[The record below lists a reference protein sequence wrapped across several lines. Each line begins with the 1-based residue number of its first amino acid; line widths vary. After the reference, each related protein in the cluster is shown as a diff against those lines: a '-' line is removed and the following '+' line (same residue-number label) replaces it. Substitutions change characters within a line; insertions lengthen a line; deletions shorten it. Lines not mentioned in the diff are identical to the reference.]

1 MMSDLRKNIFSIK
14 IWTVTTFCLLSL
26 VNMNASNTLA
36 HSLQKDEIKVV
47 KDNPGKKVTGKV
59 LDEFGEP
66 IPSASILVEGRS
78 RGVITDLDGTFVIEV
93 LPTDK
98 LVVSFLGMETQTIL
112 VGKQTN
118 IVVKMQPQTA
128 ELDEVTVVAYGN
140 TNGKTNCSIF
150 KKHFVPGLP
159 LLTQNKMCILLQKN
173 RGNLFS
179 CLYFR
184 SEPSKKVNGW
194 VKCWIL
200 PIL

>member
-1 MMSDLRKNIFSIK
+1 MI
-14 IWTVTTFCLLSL
+14 TVDTCGTT
-26 VNMNASNTLA
+26 
-36 HSLQKDEIKVV
+36 
-47 KDNPGKKVTGKV
+47 
-59 LDEFGEP
+59 
-66 IPSASILVEGRS
+66 
-78 RGVITDLDGTFVIEV
+78 
-93 LPTDK
+93 
-98 LVVSFLGMETQTIL
+98 
-112 VGKQTN
+112 
-118 IVVKMQPQTA
+118 
-128 ELDEVTVVAYGN
+128 AYSPF

-184 SEPSKKVNGW
+184 SEPSKKINGW

>member
-1 MMSDLRKNIFSIK
+1 MSVFNKRR
-14 IWTVTTFCLLSL
+14 
-26 VNMNASNTLA
+26 
-36 HSLQKDEIKVV
+36 
-47 KDNPGKKVTGKV
+47 
-59 LDEFGEP
+59 EF
-66 IPSASILVEGRS
+66 VR
-78 RGVITDLDGTFVIEV
+78 F
-93 LPTDK
+93 
-98 LVVSFLGMETQTIL
+98 IL
-112 VGKQTN
+112 VGILATATHYGIYFFLCVLMLPAIAYTIGYVISFILNFYLSN
-118 IVVKMQPQTA
+118 IFTFN
-128 ELDEVTVVAYGN
+128 T

-184 SEPSKKVNGW
+184 SEPSKKINGW

>member
-1 MMSDLRKNIFSIK
+1 MNNMSKKQEIIGLIDADLLDNGTRHPNL
-14 IWTVTTFCLLSL
+14 VLLK
-26 VNMNASNTLA
+26 LA
-36 HSLQKDEIKVV
+36 GFFQ
-47 KDNPGKKVTGKV
+47 DNGIPFELI
-59 LDEFGEP
+59 LDP
-66 IPSASILVEGRS
+66 H
-78 RGVITDLDGTFVIEV
+78 
-93 LPTDK
+93 
-98 LVVSFLGMETQTIL
+98 
-112 VGKQTN
+112 
-118 IVVKMQPQTA
+118 
-128 ELDEVTVVAYGN
+128 

-184 SEPSKKVNGW
+184 SEPSKKINGW